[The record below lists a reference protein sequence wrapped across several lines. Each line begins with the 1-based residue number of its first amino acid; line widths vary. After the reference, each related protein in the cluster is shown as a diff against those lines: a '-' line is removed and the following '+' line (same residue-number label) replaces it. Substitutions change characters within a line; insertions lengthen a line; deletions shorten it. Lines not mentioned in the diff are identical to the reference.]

1 MILAVT
7 VGLGLA
13 LGSVTPIQSLSA
25 EYLRALWKTSPM
37 TASQVGY
44 HKEGVDRR
52 LDELTPSAR
61 ARRAAWLHGFESR
74 LETAAKK
81 SSDREDGA
89 DAELL
94 RQSIAL
100 ELLDLDEAH
109 DFSRRCD
116 QPLDNLGST
125 FFMMTA
131 RSYAPFERRAQDV
144 AARLGAV
151 PRYLAEAQAG
161 LTTDVDV
168 FREAARDDGEGLID
182 YLQHDLEQAFKNSN
196 SRSKIDAGVAQAVKA
211 VRGYLDFVA
220 VELPKRPKGTFR
232 YGKALYDKRFRPYL
246 QTDRAPDEVLG
257 AARRRL
263 AEIKGEMAKLAQ
275 KIVPS
280 GDVREALALVAKD
293 HPAPAELFATVRKQ
307 LDQARAFVVE
317 KNLLTL
323 APQDTLRVIETPPF
337 LRSQLGVAAFDGAP
351 PLQPELGA
359 FFYVTPF
366 PSDWPKAKV
375 EAKLREYNRYML
387 ALITI
392 HEAMPGHYVQFEHAN
407 RVQPETR
414 RVLRWVLGSNA
425 YIEGWASYAQELMVD
440 AGFMQSDPKLR
451 LEEDKLELRAV
462 TNAILDIEL
471 HTQNLSDADAL
482 SLMEDGAYQERPE
495 AELKLRRAKLSVTQ
509 LCSYFVGDEAWR
521 QIRKAAEEARGRGFE
536 LRAFHDRA
544 LAEGAVPLPTLRA
557 LLLR

>member
-25 EYLRALWKTSPM
+25 EYLRALWKTSTM

-144 AARLGAV
+144 AARLGSV

-220 VELPKRPKGTFR
+220 VELPKKPKGTFR

-246 QTDRAPDEVLG
+246 QTDRAPDEVLA

-280 GDVREALALVAKD
+280 GDVRQALALVAKD

-521 QIRKAAEEARGRGFE
+521 QIRKAAEQARGRSFE

>member
-1 MILAVT
+1 
-7 VGLGLA
+7 
-13 LGSVTPIQSLSA
+13 
-25 EYLRALWKTSPM
+25 
-37 TASQVGY
+37 
-44 HKEGVDRR
+44 
-52 LDELTPSAR
+52 
-61 ARRAAWLHGFESR
+61 
-74 LETAAKK
+74 
-81 SSDREDGA
+81 
-89 DAELL
+89 
-94 RQSIAL
+94 
-100 ELLDLDEAH
+100 
-109 DFSRRCD
+109 
-116 QPLDNLGST
+116 
-125 FFMMTA
+125 
-131 RSYAPFERRAQDV
+131 
-144 AARLGAV
+144 
-151 PRYLAEAQAG
+151 
-161 LTTDVDV
+161 
-168 FREAARDDGEGLID
+168 
-182 YLQHDLEQAFKNSN
+182 LQHDLEQAFKNSN

-293 HPAPAELFATVRKQ
+293 HPAPAELFATVRKE